1 MGLIFSGVSMIGHPT
16 VMRWVR
22 RYNHWEQKGVPLR
35 IELGPKDVAEESV
48 MLVRR
53 DTNAKESCKWSALAK
68 RVPELL
74 EQVAWPHYSP
84 PHYSPRHPI
93 RLAAPTDLLAPQRG

>member
-84 PHYSPRHPI
+84 RHPI